1 MRFTFVVQN
10 VRADHFLV
18 FSVYHDYSLF
28 SSWLSHLHSHLVIC
42 RNSIFA
48 DRVQHH
54 LPRYASRV
62 PDHEADLIEAFSFI
76 GQLIYTVFY
85 CFNYS
90 NE

>member
-1 MRFTFVVQN
+1 MVQI
-10 VRADHFLV
+10 VRAEHFLV

-48 DRVQHH
+48 DRLQHH

-62 PDHEADLIEAFSFI
+62 PDHEADLIEALHS
-76 GQLIYTVFY
+76 LV
-85 CFNYS
+85 S
-90 NE
+90 